1 MKIICAAMLLS
12 AISTTSAIAGTDW
25 GKGCAALGLSPG
37 TADFNRCVAKMAA
50 AYGVN
55 NAGNDGPPAQQQRQ
69 QQWGGQAPQR
79 SADIVGTWSAG
90 EPQSGIAFA
99 FNPDGTYV
107 NVSGGAGAS
116 QRLWGRYRT
125 TASGNAVRIDFQ
137 VMGWAPRQMCVQ
149 VSGGA
154 RACRPYSPI
163 YSNAATV
170 TFTSSSTFEAGG
182 TQFRRDPS
190 PYLLQTQI
198 PEILERE
205 VANAAPPMR
214 QPVMPTLHPYRTPGG
229 PGSVQG
235 MQWDTDHAQ
244 PYRICA
250 VNGGSVYTDQNGV
263 QHCTN

>member
-1 MKIICAAMLLS
+1 MKAIFAAVLLS

-25 GKGCAALGLSPG
+25 SKGCAALGLSPG

-55 NAGNDGPPAQQQRQ
+55 AGNGGPQAQQQ
-69 QQWGGQAPQR
+69 QQWSGRTSQR
-79 SADIVGTWSAG
+79 SVDIVGTWSAG

-99 FNPDGTYV
+99 FNPNGTYV
-107 NVSGGAGAS
+107 NVSGGAGGL
-116 QRLWGRYRT
+116 QRLWGRYRA
-125 TASGNAVRIDFQ
+125 TASGNAVHIDFQ

-163 YSNAATV
+163 YSNDATV

-190 PYLLQTQI
+190 PYLLQIQTPDVLDRQ
-198 PEILERE
+198 
-205 VANAAPPMR
+205 VANSAAPMR
-214 QPVMPTLHPYRTPGG
+214 QPVMPTLHPYQTPGG

-235 MQWDTDHAQ
+235 MQGDTDHLQ
-244 PYRICA
+244 PYRVCA